1 MTCDSIR
8 RLLNAYHDGEIGDVE
23 RILEIENHL
32 ETCADCAQ
40 ELRALQGLSEAVRE
54 KATYFEAPDSLR
66 RRVNLAT
73 QPKTPWWKRAA
84 MPAVSFAALA
94 AAIALVTLRPAPN
107 NLETAL
113 IEDHIR
119 SLQADHLFDVAS
131 SNRHTVKPWFQG
143 KLDFSPIVP
152 DLAPHGFPLL
162 GGRLEYLD
170 HRPAAA
176 LVYSRGKHIIN
187 VFVFPAAHVPSPA
200 GRGGFHIATW
210 KLGDLDYWAVSDVS
224 PTDLDQFASEFQ
236 SEAAK

>member
-40 ELRALQGLSEAVRE
+40 DLRALRGLSGAVRE
-54 KATYFEAPDSLR
+54 KATYFQAPDSLR
-66 RRVNLAT
+66 RRINVAT
-73 QPKTPWWKRAA
+73 QPTVPWWQRATL
-84 MPAVSFAALA
+84 PTVSFAALA
-94 AAIALVTLRPAPN
+94 AAVALVTFRPGSN
-107 NLETAL
+107 GLETKL

-143 KLDFSPIVP
+143 RLDFSPFVP
-152 DLAPHGFPLL
+152 DLSSKGFPLL

-176 LVYSRGKHIIN
+176 LVYGRGKHIIN
-187 VFVFPAAHVPSPA
+187 VFVFPSVRSSGPGGH
-200 GRGGFHIATW
+200 GGFHIVTW
-210 KLGDLDYWAVSDVS
+210 KLGDLDYWAVSDVGS
-224 PTDLDQFASEFQ
+224 GDLDQFASEFKT
-236 SEAAK
+236 EAAK